1 MEELLLYFSL
11 KYDGN
16 FDKIFDALKSKETID
31 EKLRSELF
39 ETFYKSSSAKFT
51 TLVSDNYPA
60 KLKEISCPPFVLYY
74 HGNLSL
80 VDKNSVA
87 VAGSLKPSEY
97 EKKCTELYADELAK
111 KEDVIITGMQEGV
124 ATIALKQAMKI
135 SDKVIAVLPC
145 GIASYYPKQNKEL
158 YEAMC
163 KNGLIISEYPRKLEV
178 KKDQIVQRLRL
189 VSGISDKV
197 LLTETETK
205 SKQHI
210 IVSYA
215 LEQGKNVYAIPSGV
229 MDKDFQG
236 NNDLIKMGAII
247 VTSPKDITDLSDID
261 IKDLDNSEIDME
273 M

>member
-16 FDKIFDALKSKETID
+16 FNKIFDALKSKEAVD

-80 VDKNSVA
+80 VDKSSVA

-97 EKKCTELYADELAK
+97 GKKCTELYVDELAK

-124 ATIALKQAMKI
+124 ATVALKQAMKI

-145 GIASYYPKQNKEL
+145 GIDSYYPKQNKGL
-158 YEAMC
+158 YETMC
-163 KNGLIISEYPRKLEV
+163 KNGLIISEYPIKLEV
-178 KKDQIVQRLRL
+178 KK
-189 VSGISDKV
+189 
-197 LLTETETK
+197 
-205 SKQHI
+205 
-210 IVSYA
+210 
-215 LEQGKNVYAIPSGV
+215 
-229 MDKDFQG
+229 
-236 NNDLIKMGAII
+236 IK
-247 VTSPKDITDLSDID
+247 
-261 IKDLDNSEIDME
+261 
-273 M
+273 

>member
-97 EKKCTELYADELAK
+97 GKKCTELYVDELAK

-145 GIASYYPKQNKEL
+145 GIDNYYPKENKEL

-163 KNGLIISEYPRKLEV
+163 KNGLVISEYPRKSEV

-197 LLTETETK
+197 LLTETKTK
-205 SKQHI
+205 SKQRE
-210 IVSYA
+210 IVNYA
-215 LEQGKNVYAIPSGV
+215 FEQNKDVYAIPSDV
-229 MDKDFQG
+229 TDRKLQG

-247 VTSPKDITDLSDID
+247 VTSPKDITGLSDINT
-261 IKDLDNSEIDME
+261 KDLDNSEIDME

>member
-31 EKLRSELF
+31 EKLRSEMF

-60 KLKEISCPPFVLYY
+60 KLKEISCTPFVLYY

-80 VDKNSVA
+80 VDKKSVA

-97 EKKCTELYADELAK
+97 GKKCTELYADELAK

-135 SDKVIAVLPC
+135 SDKVIAVLP
-145 GIASYYPKQNKEL
+145 
-158 YEAMC
+158 
-163 KNGLIISEYPRKLEV
+163 
-178 KKDQIVQRLRL
+178 
-189 VSGISDKV
+189 
-197 LLTETETK
+197 
-205 SKQHI
+205 
-210 IVSYA
+210 
-215 LEQGKNVYAIPSGV
+215 
-229 MDKDFQG
+229 
-236 NNDLIKMGAII
+236 
-247 VTSPKDITDLSDID
+247 
-261 IKDLDNSEIDME
+261 
-273 M
+273 

>member
-16 FDKIFDALKSKETID
+16 FNKIFDALKSKEAVD

-97 EKKCTELYADELAK
+97 GKKCTELYVDELAK

-135 SDKVIAVLPC
+135 S
-145 GIASYYPKQNKEL
+145 
-158 YEAMC
+158 
-163 KNGLIISEYPRKLEV
+163 IISEYPRKLEV

-210 IVSYA
+210 IVSHA

-247 VTSPKDITDLSDID
+247 VTSPKDITNLSDIY
-261 IKDLDNSEIDME
+261 IKDLDNSKIDME